1 MAVMCTDNI
10 IATLES
16 HAKLN
21 GNKIAF
27 EYLGRQSGGIQ
38 SLTYADLNERVQ
50 HQAQILMSIVDSG
63 DRAVL
68 LFEPGLDFIVSFFA
82 CLKAKIIAVPV
93 SLPFNRN
100 GFSNILNIMNDCEP
114 KIVLTTKKILELA
127 GLITLKAQNE
137 NLILHAVDAEL
148 QRDLVEKDF
157 PLITEKDICF
167 LQYTSGSYEASKILG
182 HQAFIEACK
191 RLNVPWTAINPATV
205 IDGFY
210 NYGDMQYIGI
220 ADMIGKLYQ
229 GRLLALPGG
238 RDTFLPLCNMQYIVS
253 FLIRTMSYPETIAQ
267 EYMLLDPATP
277 KFHRLVHLAAE
288 HLGVSSP
295 HLQIPKVLLEKL
307 PEVLLDGSKEQLS
320 FISTEHY
327 HVAGA
332 EAMAAK
338 MGIADLISIMPY
350 FSRWIDRLVF
360 TRFGRMQVPTPN
372 SFSYQNRY
380 WTEIY
385 TNQPVGS
392 EKVSALFLHG
402 IPFDSACWSP
412 IINKITYDQVAM
424 MDLPG
429 LGRSGSYEMM
439 EDNNHQFIDTAAE
452 LLAPNSVVIAHSLG
466 CLFALNLAK
475 KYPDKVA
482 RLILISPY
490 FVQAQAAKMFQIQ
503 AISKLIF
510 RFVPKDVIAKDLHPE
525 GQQNLS
531 VRYAMDSLR
540 RMSVSKH
547 ISEYMHHI
555 NLPQQRAAQTALL
568 SELRSKI
575 EIIVGE
581 KDPIVT
587 PISPDIPVH
596 IIAGAGHNPHVTHVE
611 AVYDHLTPVLTKYIS
626 TTAQLSD
633 V

>member
-1 MAVMCTDNI
+1 
-10 IATLES
+10 
-16 HAKLN
+16 
-21 GNKIAF
+21 
-27 EYLGRQSGGIQ
+27 
-38 SLTYADLNERVQ
+38 
-50 HQAQILMSIVDSG
+50 
-63 DRAVL
+63 
-68 LFEPGLDFIVSFFA
+68 
-82 CLKAKIIAVPV
+82 
-93 SLPFNRN
+93 
-100 GFSNILNIMNDCEP
+100 
-114 KIVLTTKKILELA
+114 
-127 GLITLKAQNE
+127 
-137 NLILHAVDAEL
+137 
-148 QRDLVEKDF
+148 
-157 PLITEKDICF
+157 
-167 LQYTSGSYEASKILG
+167 
-182 HQAFIEACK
+182 
-191 RLNVPWTAINPATV
+191 
-205 IDGFY
+205 
-210 NYGDMQYIGI
+210 
-220 ADMIGKLYQ
+220 
-229 GRLLALPGG
+229 
-238 RDTFLPLCNMQYIVS
+238 
-253 FLIRTMSYPETIAQ
+253 
-267 EYMLLDPATP
+267 
-277 KFHRLVHLAAE
+277 
-288 HLGVSSP
+288 
-295 HLQIPKVLLEKL
+295 
-307 PEVLLDGSKEQLS
+307 
-320 FISTEHY
+320 
-327 HVAGA
+327 
-332 EAMAAK
+332 
-338 MGIADLISIMPY
+338 MPY

>member
-1 MAVMCTDNI
+1 MDNLNNAKKDNFSRKTI
-10 IATLES
+10 LVTGAAGFIGSRLIVELLREGHQVIAALRNAATKKDKLLGFIATEGLVDPSISFVEYDLSRDFKLDSLLSDAQTKIHVIYHLAASFNWGISKAEAERTNIKSGLALIEWAAILKQLERF
-16 HAKLN
+16 
-21 GNKIAF
+21 IWI
-27 EYLGRQSGGIQ
+27 GGYRVAAPPQ
-38 SLTYADLNERVQ
+38 ESAD
-50 HQAQILMSIVDSG
+50 
-63 DRAVL
+63 
-68 LFEPGLDFIVSFFA
+68 
-82 CLKAKIIAVPV
+82 
-93 SLPFNRN
+93 
-100 GFSNILNIMNDCEP
+100 
-114 KIVLTTKKILELA
+114 ELYCKH
-127 GLITLKAQNE
+127 G
-137 NLILHAVDAEL
+137 
-148 QRDLVEKDF
+148 
-157 PLITEKDICF
+157 
-167 LQYTSGSYEASKILG
+167 GYEASKILG

-220 ADMIGKLYQ
+220 ADMIDKLYQ

-253 FLIRTMSYPETIAQ
+253 FLIRTISYPETIAQ

-385 TNQPVGS
+385 TKQPVGS
-392 EKVSALFLHG
+392 EKASALFLHG

-452 LLAPNSVVIAHSLG
+452 LLTPNSVVIAHSLG
-466 CLFALNLAK
+466 CFFALNLAK

-611 AVYDHLTPVLTKYIS
+611 AVYDYLTPVLTKYIS